1 MKHHVLFL
9 LTLALVGCAS
19 FAPPP
24 APGTAV
30 ACASNSQCNGLAV
43 GARPPCSALTCNVCK
58 DKFCVWQVDPTQSQ
72 CKCIP
77 GTLRRCTAGGIST
90 CNAQGTDWGTCQ

>member
-1 MKHHVLFL
+1 MKLVYLFFAM
-9 LTLALVGCAS
+9 TVAGCPS

-24 APGTAV
+24 AQGTV
-30 ACASNSQCNGLAV
+30 VPCGTSNQCNNLGPNT
-43 GARPPCSALTCNVCK
+43 RPPCAALTCNVCK
-58 DKFCVWQVDPTQSQ
+58 DRYCVWQVDPTQSQ

-77 GTLRRCTAGGIST
+77 GTLRRCTEGGIST